1 MPHAPGV
8 YTVHRLEPAL
18 GNGNVDGHKGDS
30 DSIAQVDGL

>member
-1 MPHAPGV
+1 MPRAPGV
-8 YTVHRLEPAL
+8 HTVHKPELAL